1 MADILNTLPQLSV
14 GQLPQ
19 MGQQSQ
25 PQPQQAAPAQQA
37 QSNSQQLYPGLR
49 KPPPAVGT
57 TVNGYTYL
65 GGDPRSKDPAVWK
78 PATGDTFL
86 NSLPMDDTNKTL
98 IKSIANYEL
107 PPGSQRGGLGSPEVQ
122 QLLGLAKRYDPT
134 FNAQNYS
141 AVQKARVEV
150 ANPDSKFNLTKT
162 ALNTAIDHAAG
173 LAQASDALNNSQS
186 PVVNGAVNWF
196 EQNVMGDPRANNFNQ
211 RAQLLSGETVKAAT
225 GGQGGGEGDRQMQL
239 SNYPVNGSPQQ
250 QQQGV
255 ATTVGLLKSKLDEMT
270 NTLRQA
276 GNPHANALDLL
287 SPTSRQSW
295 QMLSKRYGVDGP
307 EASQP
312 RQAAAAPAPS
322 GVPSGA
328 IQMLRSN
335 PGLAPQFEAKYGA
348 GTSAQF
354 LGR

>member
-1 MADILNTLPQLSV
+1 MADILNTLPQIGV

-19 MGQQSQ
+19 IGQ
-25 PQPQQAAPAQQA
+25 PQAQAAPAMQQQPQA
-37 QSNSQQLYPGLR
+37 QPNPQQPYPGLK
-49 KPPPAVGT
+49 KPPPRVGA

-65 GGDPRSKDPAVWK
+65 GGDPRSQSPDVWR
-78 PATGDTFL
+78 PATGDAFL
-86 NSLPMDDTNKTL
+86 SSLPLDDTSKTL
-98 IKSIANYEL
+98 VKSIANYEL

-141 AVQKARVEV
+141 AVQKARTEV

-173 LAQASDALNNSQS
+173 LAEASDALNNGQS
-186 PVVNGAVNWF
+186 PLVNGAVNWV
-196 EQNVMGDPRANNFNQ
+196 ESNVLGDPRVGNFNQ
-211 RAQLLSGETVKAAT
+211 RAQLLSGEAVKAAT

-239 SNYPVNGSPQQ
+239 SNYPVNGSRTQ
-250 QQQGV
+250 QQQGIG
-255 ATTVGLLKSKLDEMT
+255 TTVDLLKSKLDEMT

-287 SPTSRQSW
+287 SPSARQSW
-295 QMLSKRYGVDGP
+295 QTLSQRYGVSGP
-307 EASQP
+307 AGGQS
-312 RQAAAAPAPS
+312 RQAAPAPAAS
-322 GVPSGA
+322 GIPSA
-328 IQMLRSN
+328 AVQLLRSN

-348 GTSAQF
+348 GTAGQF